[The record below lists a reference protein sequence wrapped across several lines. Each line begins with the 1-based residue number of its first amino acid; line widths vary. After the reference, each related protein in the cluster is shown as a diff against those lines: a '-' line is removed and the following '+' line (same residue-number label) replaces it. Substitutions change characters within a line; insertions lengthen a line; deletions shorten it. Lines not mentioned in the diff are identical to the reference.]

1 MMTKQNKINWKVTCS
16 AIAGIVILDGIA
28 LIMGHNGVLL
38 TGAVAVIAGLA
49 GYKIK
54 N

>member
-1 MMTKQNKINWKVTCS
+1 MEKQKINWKVTCT
-16 AIAGIVILDGIA
+16 AIAGIVVLDGIA
-28 LIMGHNGVLL
+28 LVMGHNGVLL
-38 TGAVAVIAGLA
+38 TGAIAIIAGLA

>member
-1 MMTKQNKINWKVTCS
+1 MKNKINWKVTCS
-16 AIAGIVILDGIA
+16 AILGIVILDGIA
-28 LIMGHNGVLL
+28 LIMGHDGLLL
-38 TGAVAVIAGLA
+38 TGAIAIIAGLA

>member
-1 MMTKQNKINWKVTCS
+1 MMTKQNRINWKVTCS

-28 LIMGHNGVLL
+28 LCMGHNGVLF
-38 TGAVAVIAGLA
+38 TTSCVIIAGLA